1 MHMPRILRYYTGTDE
16 MTLEKEAMRLSAR
29 ERALLADAL
38 LESLSD
44 EATQKIQELWA
55 AEADDRLQA
64 FREGRI
70 SARDASDVLKDAISK
85 FSP

>member
-1 MHMPRILRYYTGTDE
+1 

-44 EATQKIQELWA
+44 EATQQIQELWA
-55 AEADDRLQA
+55 LEAEDRLRA
-64 FREGRI
+64 FRKGEI
-70 SARDASDVLKDAISK
+70 SARDAKDVLRDAISK
-85 FSP
+85 LSP

>member
-1 MHMPRILRYYTGTDE
+1 

-44 EATQKIQELWA
+44 EATRQIQESWA
-55 AEADDRLQA
+55 VEAEDRLQA
-64 FREGRI
+64 FREGKI
-70 SARDASDVLKDAISK
+70 SARDANDVFKDTISK
-85 FSP
+85 LSP

>member
-1 MHMPRILRYYTGTDE
+1 

-44 EATQKIQELWA
+44 EATQQIQELWA
-55 AEADDRLQA
+55 VEAEDRLQA
-64 FREGRI
+64 FR
-70 SARDASDVLKDAISK
+70 ISK
-85 FSP
+85 LSPS

>member
-1 MHMPRILRYYTGTDE
+1 MDE

-55 AEADDRLQA
+55 AESEDRLRA
-64 FREGRI
+64 FREGKI
-70 SARDASDVLKDAISK
+70 SARDAKDVLQDTISK
-85 FSP
+85 LTP